1 MISLYL
7 EQTPPL
13 ILTMKHSLLNK
24 DWHLLHASVH
34 KMIPSFS
41 IVGIHKDYENMARK
55 IQEYAI
61 NQEQNHN
68 IEELVTQLVNVCNEA
83 CKELLEEYLNLKK
96 S

>member
-1 MISLYL
+1 
-7 EQTPPL
+7 
-13 ILTMKHSLLNK
+13 MKHSLLNK